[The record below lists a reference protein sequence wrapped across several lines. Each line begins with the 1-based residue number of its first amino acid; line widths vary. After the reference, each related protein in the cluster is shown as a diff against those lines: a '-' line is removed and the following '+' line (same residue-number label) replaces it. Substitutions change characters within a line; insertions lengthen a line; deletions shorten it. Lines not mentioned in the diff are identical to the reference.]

1 MRRILVAGIGNV
13 FLGDDGF
20 GVEVAGQLAARPQP
34 EGVEVAD
41 YGIRGFDLACAMTE
55 CDVAV
60 LIDAI
65 PRGKDPGTIFVLEPD
80 MTGDM
85 GGGDV
90 LNAHGLNPLE
100 VFRLVRRFGREL
112 PPTYLVGCEPSQ
124 GEEVEE
130 AMALSPAVAASV
142 DGAVELVESLL
153 ARLIEEPAPA
163 EPAAPKES

>member
-20 GVEVAGQLAARPQP
+20 GVEVAAQLARRTHPD
-34 EGVEVAD
+34 GVEVAD

-60 LIDAI
+60 LVDAI
-65 PRGKDPGTIFVLEPD
+65 PRGKAPGSLFVLEPD
-80 MTGDM
+80 MTGDI

-90 LNAHGLNPLE
+90 LNAHGLNPME

-112 PPTYLVGCEPSQ
+112 PPTYLVGCEPSPAED
-124 GEEVEE
+124 GEE
-130 AMALSPAVAASV
+130 AMALSPEVAASV

-153 ARLIEEPAPA
+153 ARLIEEPAPV
-163 EPAAPKES
+163 APKES

>member
-1 MRRILVAGIGNV
+1 
-13 FLGDDGF
+13 
-20 GVEVAGQLAARPQP
+20 
-34 EGVEVAD
+34 
-41 YGIRGFDLACAMTE
+41 
-55 CDVAV
+55 
-60 LIDAI
+60 
-65 PRGKDPGTIFVLEPD
+65 
-80 MTGDM
+80 
-85 GGGDV
+85 
-90 LNAHGLNPLE
+90 